1 MVKNECGTPTLS
13 LRQALRDKK
22 AYLSTDGVAWGCTHS
37 SGTPDLWGTPRGL
50 PLEMRT
56 ISRANL
62 TVSLPTQTG
71 ETPSERAGRSV
82 PESNSLHP
90 QTISAR
96 NKRPLA
102 HWGLMDE
109 GPARGSSSRSITSD
123 EPAASPG
130 WSQQPARP
138 EKRAS
143 RPKRTRRSSSE
154 SASGPPLTILALGV
168 ASRARR
174 GPRGSSSDYG
184 MPSTPTLEEVI
195 VKKGEGAASRKMG
208 GTGCLK

>member
-1 MVKNECGTPTLS
+1 MNAEPLLS
-13 LRQALRDKK
+13 LRQGPRGHREG
-22 AYLSTDGVAWGCTHS
+22 STHRRGFAWGCTHS
-37 SGTPDLWGTPRGL
+37 SCAQDSWGTPRGL

-62 TVSLPTQTG
+62 TGSLPTQTG
-71 ETPSERAGRSV
+71 ETPINGLRPTGGFLQVSWWH
-82 PESNSLHP
+82 HP
-90 QTISAR
+90 
-96 NKRPLA
+96 
-102 HWGLMDE
+102 
-109 GPARGSSSRSITSD
+109 SRSITSD

-154 SASGPPLTILALGV
+154 SASGPPLTILALDV

-195 VKKGEGAASRKMG
+195 VKKIEGRRQCSSRKWAAQG
-208 GTGCLK
+208 A